1 MWALRTN
8 GIRRQRKGIG
18 RGAMFIKRWIGRYLA
33 RLIVLGAI
41 SAGTKAL
48 KDLKG
53 GGGAKKKV
61 LKVVGKR

>member
-1 MWALRTN
+1 
-8 GIRRQRKGIG
+8 
-18 RGAMFIKRWIGRYLA
+18 MFIKRWIGRYLA

-53 GGGAKKKV
+53 DSGAKKKV
-61 LKVVGKR
+61 LKVLGKR

>member
-1 MWALRTN
+1 
-8 GIRRQRKGIG
+8 
-18 RGAMFIKRWIGRYLA
+18 MFIKRWIGRYLA
-33 RLIVLGAI
+33 RLIVLGAV

-53 GGGAKKKV
+53 GGGAKKMV